1 MKWLDKLAL
10 KIFSILIL
18 AIAVVVVLVITG
30 IIPYADLGAC
40 LIKITDN
47 DMGIKIAAGVLGVL
61 VLLAIKGFFFTS
73 KPEDNGKDGIIL
85 ENASGKLVISKE
97 SLENLIASVIKDIP
111 GADTVSS
118 RTIWDKD
125 RNLIVYVTAVVSK
138 DVMLKDISNELQTKI
153 KDLTEFKEAG
163 NMDDYAILA
172 HALKTEARYV
182 GCAKLGDIAYEH
194 ELAGKANDQN
204 KVNEK
209 FEEFKNEANRVHGI
223 VKRYFGA

>member
-10 KIFSILIL
+10 KIFSILIF
-18 AIAVVVVLVITG
+18 AIAILVLLVVTG
-30 IIPYADLGAC
+30 ILPYTEIVGWIIGL
-40 LIKITDN
+40 TDS
-47 DMGIKIAAGVLGVL
+47 DMGIKIAAIVLGIL

-85 ENASGKLVISKE
+85 ENTSGKLVISKE

-118 RTIWDKD
+118 RTILDKD

-153 KDLTEFKEAG
+153 KDAMKRTADLDVKEVNIKIKNITSKKVKGLPSPTEEE
-163 NMDDYAILA
+163 NEETEDDAVVENQ
-172 HALKTEARYV
+172 TEENN
-182 GCAKLGDIAYEH
+182 G
-194 ELAGKANDQN
+194 
-204 KVNEK
+204 
-209 FEEFKNEANRVHGI
+209 EE
-223 VKRYFGA
+223 